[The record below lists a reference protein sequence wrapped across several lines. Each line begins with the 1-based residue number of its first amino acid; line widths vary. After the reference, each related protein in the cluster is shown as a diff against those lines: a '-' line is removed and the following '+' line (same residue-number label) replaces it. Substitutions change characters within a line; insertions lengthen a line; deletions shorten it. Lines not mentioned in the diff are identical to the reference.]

1 MVLCDTNGG
10 TLTSEMGQI
19 VEQVAERIALPF
31 GIHTHND
38 AGVGVANTLVAV
50 ERGAVQVQGT
60 FNGYGERCGNANL
73 CAILPNLELK
83 MGYETLGP
91 GAAQRPDGLLP
102 LPQRDRQR
110 LSRTTARPMSARA
123 RSPTREA
130 STSTP

>member
-1 MVLCDTNGG
+1 M
-10 TLTSEMGQI
+10 TSEMGQI

-83 MGYETLGP
+83 MGFETVGSRQSR
-91 GAAQRPDGLLP
+91 GADGLLP
-102 LPQRDRQR
+102 
-110 LSRTTARPMSARA
+110 
-123 RSPTREA
+123 A
-130 STSTP
+130 S